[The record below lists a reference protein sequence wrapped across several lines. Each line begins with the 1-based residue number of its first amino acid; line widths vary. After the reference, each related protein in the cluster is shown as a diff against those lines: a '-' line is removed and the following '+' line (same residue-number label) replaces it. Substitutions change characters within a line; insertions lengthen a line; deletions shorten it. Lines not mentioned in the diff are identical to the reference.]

1 MEISMLSVRARSI
14 VAILVASTSWM
25 WLGVSPLAIA
35 GKVDLSGGGQLT
47 GDVKQTKKPD
57 GTTAH
62 VVVKIDDD
70 FTVAVA
76 GTHVR
81 YAVIAADLK
90 EYRDRA
96 AAAGQD
102 ADAQFQLAHWCKLNT
117 LLPQHRYH
125 LTRTIQLDPNH
136 NLARAA
142 LGYIR
147 HDTESGWINA
157 ESLRRD
163 QGLIHSSKGW
173 VLPEVLAARD
183 QASEND
189 KQSKLWIR
197 NFRRM
202 HANAARGDGQAVAEI
217 EAITDPMAA
226 RAIADELLRSRNS
239 KANLRSLRM
248 IYVRLL
254 GRMRTGGTVATLVEM
269 GLNEPDELIREESLR
284 QLTQYGASSA
294 VATYVP
300 LLSSSSPDRIDA
312 AARALTFFVDPELAF
327 AYVDALV
334 SEQKSQV
341 QVGSGGTDV
350 GFGNTGGAGM
360 SQGSKVISKTTLV
373 NHPAALQLLKT
384 VAPGVDFKYN
394 QAAWRNHFAALR
406 NPYRADVRRDSS
418 E

>member
-1 MEISMLSVRARSI
+1 MLSVPARLI
-14 VAILVASTSWM
+14 FTILVTSTSSINPGMSNW
-25 WLGVSPLAIA
+25 AFA

-47 GDVKQTKKPD
+47 GDVKQAKKPD
-57 GTTAH
+57 GSTAH
-62 VVVKIDDD
+62 VVVKVDDD
-70 FTVAVA
+70 LSVAVA

-81 YAVIAADLK
+81 YTVVADDLK

-102 ADAQFQLAHWCKLNT
+102 AEAQFQLAHWCKLNT
-117 LLPQHRYH
+117 LLPQQRYH
-125 LTRTIQLDPNH
+125 LTRTVQLDPNH
-136 NLARAA
+136 GLARAA

-163 QGLIHSSKGW
+163 QGLIHASKGW
-173 VLPEVLAARD
+173 VLPEVLAARN
-183 QASEND
+183 QSSEAD

-197 NFRRM
+197 DFRRL
-202 HANAARGDGQAVAEI
+202 HGNAVRGDAQAVAEI
-217 EAITDPMAA
+217 EAIKDPMAV

-239 KANLRSLRM
+239 KVNIRSLRL

-254 GRMRTGGTVATLVEM
+254 GTMKTGGAVAALVEM

-284 QLTQYGASSA
+284 QLTHYGAPSA

-300 LLSSSSPDRIDA
+300 LLSSSSPNQVDA

-334 SEQKSQV
+334 TERQSQV
-341 QVGSGGTDV
+341 QIGSGGTDV
-350 GFGNTGGAGM
+350 GFGNTGGSGM
-360 SQGSKVISKTTLV
+360 SQGSKVISKTTYV
-373 NHPAALQLLKT
+373 QHPAALQMLKT
-384 VAPGVDFKYN
+384 IAPGVDYKYDEG
-394 QAAWRNHFAALR
+394 AWRNYFAALR